1 MLHYIAL
8 KNWAAALHTQ
18 SNAMK
23 EATSQFETK
32 IALLKREINGL
43 HGKGQGSTK
52 VNVPDLKPFNS
63 TRSAIWRST
72 PRLLRFR
79 IKNMLPSH
87 RSCGGGPDCKMMM
100 TLVEGR
106 LIHGKH

>member
-32 IALLKREINGL
+32 ISLLKREINGL
-43 HGKGQGSTK
+43 HGKGK
-52 VNVPDLKPFNS
+52 VPPK
-63 TRSAIWRST
+63 
-72 PRLLRFR
+72 
-79 IKNMLPSH
+79 
-87 RSCGGGPDCKMMM
+87 
-100 TLVEGR
+100 
-106 LIHGKH
+106 